1 MDLAQTPLEE
11 IRNLKLALSRLLESE
26 GWATLVHVLGGQIE
40 ARRAA
45 LVEHPMAKFDDMLE
59 LAKLRGEL
67 VAMQIMV
74 GLPQFLIDEFAL
86 EVKKRE
92 EEDARGSGTVN

>member
-1 MDLAQTPLEE
+1 M
-11 IRNLKLALSRLLESE
+11 ALSRLLESE
-26 GWATLVHVLGGQIE
+26 GWATLVRVMEGQIG

-45 LVEHPMAKFDDMLE
+45 LVEHPIAKLDDALE

-67 VAMQIMV
+67 VAMQIMA
-74 GLPQFLIDEFAL
+74 GLPQFLVDELSL

-92 EEDARGSGTVN
+92 EEDARGTGSTN